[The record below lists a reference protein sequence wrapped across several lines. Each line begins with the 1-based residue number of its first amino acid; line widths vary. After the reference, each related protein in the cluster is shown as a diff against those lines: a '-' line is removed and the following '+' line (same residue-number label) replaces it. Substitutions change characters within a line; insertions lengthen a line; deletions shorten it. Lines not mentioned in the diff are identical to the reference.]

1 MGVSIVMVDC
11 SKQDINKAL
20 KEFKRK
26 VLKSGHILELR
37 ERKEYTKPTT
47 INRERIQKAIRKQQR
62 EVILDKIA
70 AGKLPES
77 ALPGKKKKN
86 KRGMGNTG
94 E

>member
-1 MGVSIVMVDC
+1 MGVSIVVVDC

-26 VLKSGHILELR
+26 VLKSGHIIELR

-47 INRERIQKAIRKQQR
+47 KKREELQKAIRRNQR

-70 AGKLPES
+70 AGTLPQS
-77 ALPGKKKKN
+77 TLSIKKRKSFK
-86 KRGMGNTG
+86 

>member
-11 SKQDINKAL
+11 TKQDINKAL

-26 VLKSGHILELR
+26 VIKSGHILELR
-37 ERKEYTKPTT
+37 NRKEYTKPTT
-47 INRERIQKAIRKQQR
+47 EKREQLQKAIRKNQR

-70 AGKLPES
+70 AGTLPQS
-77 ALPGKKKKN
+77 ALPTKKRKSF
-86 KRGMGNTG
+86 G